1 MKMPAI
7 APTKAPSHADARV
20 AQQLLSF
27 VPWVGS
33 LWHAAVRDAGAGSIG
48 RYKTFGI
55 LHGRGPIRAGE
66 LATLCGTTPSG
77 MSEVIEGLVDD
88 GLVRR
93 VDDPTDRRA
102 VIVELTATGAAEL
115 QRVGDLMAAE
125 VVRRLDGLTAD
136 QKGRVRAAISDLNDI
151 LIAPSAQKETRHVR

>member
-1 MKMPAI
+1 MTAI
-7 APTKAPSHADARV
+7 APGKAPSPADAR
-20 AQQLLSF
+20 AARQLQSF
-27 VPWVGS
+27 FPWAAS
-33 LWHAAVRDAGAGSIG
+33 LWHAAVRDAGAGSVG

-66 LATLCGTTPSG
+66 LATLCGTTPSA

-102 VIVELTATGAAEL
+102 VMIELTGKGEGEL
-115 QRVGDLMAAE
+115 QRVADLMTAE
-125 VVRRLDGLTAD
+125 VVRRLDGLTAE
-136 QKGRVRAAISDLNDI
+136 QKVRVRAAIADLNEI
-151 LIAPSAQKETRHVR
+151 LVAPTAQKETRNVR